1 MENASIEFDVE
12 TLQPTHKVLIG
23 TPGSSNALALARR
36 LGLPEEIIAR
46 AETNPQDDGS
56 AELLNELQAAR
67 ARVLADREEA
77 EKLRAESERLSLE
90 LARKLEDAK
99 AQELA
104 LKVGNG
110 QAAYATLRELKRKME
125 VLRAEEPS
133 KRALLMALGEMGDKI
148 EAELERAP
156 AVKVERKLRV
166 GSRVHVRSLGRVGVL
181 VELDEEAGVVD
192 FGALPVKVA
201 LEEVE
206 VA

>member
-1 MENASIEFDVE
+1 
-12 TLQPTHKVLIG
+12 
-23 TPGSSNALALARR
+23 
-36 LGLPEEIIAR
+36 
-46 AETNPQDDGS
+46 
-56 AELLNELQAAR
+56 LLNELQAAR
-67 ARVLADREEA
+67 GRVLADRERA
-77 EKLRAESERLSLE
+77 EKLRTENEHLALE

-104 LKVGNG
+104 LKVSNG
-110 QAAYATLRELKRKME
+110 QAAYATLRELKREME
-125 VLRAEEPS
+125 ALRTEEPS
-133 KRALLMALGEMGDKI
+133 KRALLMALGEMIDKI

-181 VELDEEAGVVD
+181 VELDEGAGRAVVD

>member
-1 MENASIEFDVE
+1 
-12 TLQPTHKVLIG
+12 
-23 TPGSSNALALARR
+23 
-36 LGLPEEIIAR
+36 
-46 AETNPQDDGS
+46 
-56 AELLNELQAAR
+56 
-67 ARVLADREEA
+67 LADRERA
-77 EKLRAESERLSLE
+77 EKLRTENEHLALE

-104 LKVGNG
+104 LKVSNG
-110 QAAYATLRELKRKME
+110 QAAYATLRELKREME
-125 VLRAEEPS
+125 ALRTEEPS
-133 KRALLMALGEMGDKI
+133 KRALLMALGEMIDKI

-181 VELDEEAGVVD
+181 VELDEGAGRAVVD